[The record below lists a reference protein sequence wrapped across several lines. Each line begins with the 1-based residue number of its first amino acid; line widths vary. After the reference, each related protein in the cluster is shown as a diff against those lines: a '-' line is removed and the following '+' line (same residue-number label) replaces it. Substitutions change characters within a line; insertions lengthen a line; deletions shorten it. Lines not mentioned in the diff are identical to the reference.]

1 MAKRFTDTEKWR
13 DEWWAPLSND
23 YRIIWQYLVDSC
35 SIAGIW
41 KKDFRGLNF
50 NCNTKIS
57 EQEFLEVFASRV
69 IDCGNFYFI
78 PKFIR
83 FQYPKGLNSNKPAI
97 VSVVKELTS
106 NNLLQTVNK
115 LFGNDYLI
123 IKDKDNDKDKV
134 KDMDKDKNKD
144 SAEYITVDNE
154 RVFDVLPILE
164 FYQASL
170 NGRQREQGLRNWRD
184 VVPEWF
190 KTNLQ
195 LDFNDGKHVLNTFSK
210 YYLSKGKPIGTN
222 GFSHKKLTLEDLNS

>member
-35 SIAGIW
+35 TIAGIW

-50 NCNTKIS
+50 NCNTSIS
-57 EQEFLEVFASRV
+57 EKELLDVFGSRL
-69 IDCGNFYFI
+69 IDRGNYFFI

-123 IKDKDNDKDKV
+123 IKDKDKDKDKDKV
-134 KDMDKDKNKD
+134 KDKEQDKDN
-144 SAEYITVDNE
+144 YITVENE
-154 RVFDVLPILE
+154 RIYNPFEVLDLFQI
-164 FYQASL
+164 AL
-170 NGRQREQGLRNWRD
+170 NGRQKEQGFRNWRD

-190 KTNLQ
+190 ESNVQ
-195 LDFNDGKHVLNTFSK
+195 MDFSDNKHVLNAFSK
-210 YYLSKGKPIGTN
+210 YYMSKGKPKGLN
-222 GFSHKKLTLEDLNS
+222 GHAPVKKFTINEL